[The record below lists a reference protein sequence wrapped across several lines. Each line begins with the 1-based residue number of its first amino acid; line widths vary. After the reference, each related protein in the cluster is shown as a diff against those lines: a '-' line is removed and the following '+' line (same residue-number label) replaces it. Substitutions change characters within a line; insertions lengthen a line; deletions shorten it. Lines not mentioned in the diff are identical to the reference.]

1 MILFDN
7 HNHSNFSPD
16 AQKTTIE
23 LSTRAAMAAG
33 LGGIC
38 FTDHYDIPP
47 QGLIKKGAPAIDNER
62 FNIAEQQGEIDRV
75 RDLLGF
81 NVFKGIEL
89 GLSRERREE
98 IKTILK
104 KWSFDQVTVSIHYLD
119 KTDPYEGTYYE
130 GKDFKQAYGHYL
142 ETLYE
147 EMVFIED
154 FDVMGHYDY
163 VTRYPSYPE
172 QSILYKDFSD
182 ILDEIFKYLIHNGK
196 ALEINT
202 KTYNEYRG
210 REPYLDINV
219 LKRYREMGGEIISLG
234 SDSHQPERVGDKF
247 EWASSLVRSC
257 GFNYLAHYESRRLIM
272 L

>member
-23 LSTRAAMAAG
+23 LSSRAAMEAG

-38 FTDHYDIPP
+38 FTDHYDIHPS
-47 QGLIKKGAPAIDNER
+47 GLIKKGAPAIDNEK
-62 FNIAEQQGEIDRV
+62 FDIDAQQKEIDRV
-75 RDLLGF
+75 RELLGYKIQ
-81 NVFKGIEL
+81 KGIEI
-89 GLSRERREE
+89 GLSKEHRDK
-98 IKTILK
+98 IKELLARWK
-104 KWSFDQVTVSIHYLD
+104 FDQVIASIHYID
-119 KTDPYEGTYYE
+119 NSDPYDGSYYE
-130 GKDFKQAYGHYL
+130 GKGFKEAYGHYL

-147 EMVFIED
+147 EMTYLED
-154 FDVMGHYDY
+154 FDIMGHFDY

-172 QSILYKDFSD
+172 QSILYKDFAD
-182 ILDEIFKYLIHNGK
+182 ILDEIFRYLIHNGK

-202 KTYNEYRG
+202 KTYIEYRG
-210 REPYLDINV
+210 RKPYLDLNV

-234 SDSHQPERVGDKF
+234 SDSHQPERVGDNF

-257 GFNYLAHYESRRLIM
+257 GFSYLAHYESRRLIM